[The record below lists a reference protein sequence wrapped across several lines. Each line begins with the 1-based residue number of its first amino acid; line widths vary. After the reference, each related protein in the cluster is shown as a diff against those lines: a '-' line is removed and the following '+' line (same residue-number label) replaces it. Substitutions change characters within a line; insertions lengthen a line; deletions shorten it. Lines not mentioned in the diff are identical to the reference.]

1 MEIREYQKGDE
12 IKIYELFESTFG
24 KKISPD
30 YWNWL
35 FVENPTKLV
44 MIKLMWD
51 NDVLAGHYA
60 VSPLF
65 FSFNNEKILS
75 ALSLTTMTNPLYVG
89 KGIFT
94 TLADKLYKDFVKK
107 EHLKSVWGFPNT
119 NSHYA
124 FIKNLKW
131 QNLEVLPTLSLNI
144 EKFKI
149 SSNNLFSDFNLFNEE
164 HSKATHNVLSKYL
177 VFSYRNSD
185 YMNWRYTKH
194 PLNKYDF
201 FEKEINGI
209 NYFAVTKIFNSFSDP
224 TKMEVDILE
233 LILPEEYDIIYSCIS
248 DILRFY
254 ENKNLIK
261 INIWMPIN
269 DIKHIYLEKIG
280 FTQSLPITYSGIL
293 VLDDKYNQLKNNNN
307 WYISMGDSDIF

>member
-35 FVENPTKLV
+35 FIENPTKLV

-94 TLADKLYKDFVKK
+94 TLANKLYKDFVEK
-107 EHLKSVWGFPNT
+107 EQLKSVWGFPNT

-131 QNLEVLPTLSLNI
+131 QNLEVLPTLSLNL

-149 SSNNLFSDFNLFNEE
+149 SKDNLFSNFNLFNEE
-164 HSKATHNVLSKYL
+164 HTKATHNVLSKYL
-177 VFSYRNSD
+177 VFSDRNSE

-209 NYFAVTKIFNSFSDP
+209 KYFAVTKIFNSFSDP

-233 LILPEEYDIIYSCIS
+233 LILPEDYDIIYSCIS

-293 VLDDKYNQLKNNNN
+293 VLDDKYYQLKNNNN